1 MNFLRPSA
9 LRRNGCCLRLFIYCV
24 CCLSILLTAYVMVK
38 NKLQVV
44 DKSLV
49 QLDKCPACFGKW
61 ESVCQAISF
70 EKLKVQGNYFW
81 KSESVKGVW
90 YGKWNR
96 LPVVLKQLGHIN
108 ELAMLDQEICL
119 NTTTSVSKHCNVGEK
134 VWRSFLNPGVSFKR
148 LI

>member
-1 MNFLRPSA
+1 
-9 LRRNGCCLRLFIYCV
+9 
-24 CCLSILLTAYVMVK
+24 MVK